1 MRPASDLPRQR
12 SFPRISG
19 RAAII
24 VAVVL
29 LLLVIVFGRALSQFY
44 IDALWHDALGRSD
57 VFWGQVRA
65 KATLFVLFFSVFLL
79 LAGVNLYFADRSAPV
94 QFPANVHPYVERF
107 HEVFGHRLRFIRYA
121 TAIVLAFILA
131 LPAVSHWQEWMLFR
145 NSVPFGVARPAVRR
159 RRRVLRVRAAVPL
172 VRDRLAVRRPGDR
185 AVADDGGAPAQRW
198 CAVHFV
204 DAHRAAGDTCALR
217 RAAGAAGRG
226 QSRRLL
232 AHPLRAHQRES
243 GVRAGRHVHGRQRP
257 DPGADAVA
265 ADRPAHR
272 RAVPVDDPVESL
284 AVADRGL
291 GAVAG
296 HRPCRR
302 LRLPGAGAVGDRA
315 PQPR

>member
-29 LLLVIVFGRALSQFY
+29 LLVVIVFGRALSQFY

-145 NSVPFGVARPAVRR
+145 NSVPFGVRDPQFDVDVGFYVFELPFLSFAIDWLFAALVI
-159 RRRVLRVRAAVPL
+159 VLLLTMAAHL
-172 VRDRLAVRRPGDR
+172 LN
-185 AVADDGGAPAQRW
+185 GG
-198 CAVHFV
+198 VLF
-204 DAHRAAGDTCALR
+204 T
-217 RAAGAAGRG
+217 
-226 QSRRLL
+226 S
-232 AHPLRAHQRES
+232 
-243 GVRAGRHVHGRQRP
+243 
-257 DPGADAVA
+257 
-265 ADRPAHR
+265 
-272 RAVPVDDPVESL
+272 
-284 AVADRGL
+284 
-291 GAVAG
+291 
-296 HRPCRR
+296 
-302 LRLPGAGAVGDRA
+302 
-315 PQPR
+315 